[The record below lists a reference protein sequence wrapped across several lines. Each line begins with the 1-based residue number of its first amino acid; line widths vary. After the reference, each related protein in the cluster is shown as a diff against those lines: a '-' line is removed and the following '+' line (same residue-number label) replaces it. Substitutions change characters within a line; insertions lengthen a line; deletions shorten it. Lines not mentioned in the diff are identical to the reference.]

1 MSAVLWLALAAPP
14 VFVAPLPESPGEPA
28 AIALAAGRA
37 DLRLPCYRLSCND
50 ASWQAPNRFTRIGQP
65 KVPGSVDP
73 LAKIRMPAIAARR
86 YPLYSPASR
95 RDWRTNHGSHSRF
108 TAGFGYEAIRTPD
121 TNVRLEFGTGYRL
134 QPYADYGT
142 AAEGP
147 IARGRLELR
156 HSIADRALLTQNLL
170 VETGR
175 FNTTT
180 RQVIGL
186 DLELLPQ
193 WTLQSNFELRH
204 DSAGNGGTGA
214 TDTES
219 SLHLRYRF

>member
-1 MSAVLWLALAAPP
+1 MLAALWLALTAPP
-14 VFVAPLPESPGEPA
+14 VFIAPLPESPAEPA

-37 DLRLPCYRLSCND
+37 ELSRPCYRVVCED
-50 ASWQAPNRFTRIGQP
+50 AGWREPNRFTRIDQP

-73 LAKIRMPAIAARR
+73 LAKIRLPAIAARR

-95 RDWRTNHGSHSRF
+95 RDWRVNHGSHSRF
-108 TAGFGYEAIRTPD
+108 TAGFGYEAVRTPD

-134 QPYADYGT
+134 QPYADHGT
-142 AAEGP
+142 AMEGP
-147 IARGRLELR
+147 IARGRVELR
-156 HSIADRALLTQNLL
+156 QTIAERARLTQNIL
-170 VETGR
+170 VEAGR

-186 DLELLPQ
+186 DLQLQPQ

-204 DSAGNGGTGA
+204 DSAGNGGAGA
-214 TDTES
+214 TDTEGS
-219 SLHLRYRF
+219 VNLRYRF

>member
-1 MSAVLWLALAAPP
+1 MLAALWLALAAPP
-14 VFVAPLPESPGEPA
+14 VFTQPLPESPGEPA
-28 AIALAAGRA
+28 VFALATGRA
-37 DLRLPCYRLSCND
+37 DLRRPCYRLVCPD
-50 ASWQAPNRFTRIGQP
+50 AGWSAPSRFTRIEQP
-65 KVPGSVDP
+65 RTPGTPDELVQMR
-73 LAKIRMPAIAARR
+73 LPAIAARR

-95 RDWRTNHGSHSRF
+95 RDWRINHGSHSRF
-108 TAGFGYEAIRTPD
+108 TAGFGYDAVRTPD
-121 TNVRLEFGTGYRL
+121 TKVKVELGTGYRL

-142 AAEGP
+142 AGEGL

-156 HSIADRALLTQNLL
+156 HNIADRALLTQNLL

-193 WTLQSNFELRH
+193 WTLHSNFELRH
-204 DSAGNGGTGA
+204 DSAGNGGSGV
-214 TDTES
+214 TDTEGS
-219 SLHLRYRF
+219 MRVRYRF

>member
-1 MSAVLWLALAAPP
+1 MLAALWLALAAPP
-14 VFVAPLPESPGEPA
+14 VFLQPLPESPGEPA
-28 AIALAAGRA
+28 VHALAAGRA
-37 DLRLPCYRLSCND
+37 DLRRPCYRLECRD
-50 ASWQAPNRFTRIGQP
+50 AGWQRPNRYTRIRQSSA
-65 KVPGSVDP
+65 PGSVDP
-73 LAKIRMPAIAARR
+73 IAATRLPILAARR

-95 RDWRTNHGSHSRF
+95 RDWRITHGSHSRF

-121 TNVRLEFGTGYRL
+121 TSVKFEFGTGYRL
-134 QPYADYGT
+134 QPYADFGT

-147 IARGRLELR
+147 IARGRLEL
-156 HSIADRALLTQNLL
+156 SQSFAERARLTQNLL

-186 DLELLPQ
+186 DLQLLPQ
-193 WTLQSNFELRH
+193 WTLHSNFELRH

-219 SLHLRYRF
+219 SLNLRYRF

>member
-1 MSAVLWLALAAPP
+1 MLAALWLALATPP
-14 VFVAPLPESPGEPA
+14 VFIAPLPESPGEPA

-37 DLRLPCYRLSCND
+37 DLRRPCYHLVCAD
-50 ASWQAPNRFTRIGQP
+50 AGWSAPSRFTRIGQP
-65 KVPGSVDP
+65 RTPGTADSLVPMR
-73 LAKIRMPAIAARR
+73 LPAIAARR

-95 RDWRTNHGSHSRF
+95 RDTRINHGSHSRF
-108 TAGFGYEAIRTPD
+108 TAGFGYEAVRTPD
-121 TNVRLEFGTGYRL
+121 TTVKVELGTGYRL

-142 AAEGP
+142 AGEGP

-156 HSIADRALLTQNLL
+156 QNIADRALLTQNLL
-170 VETGR
+170 VETGK

-193 WTLQSNFELRH
+193 WTLHSNFELRH
-204 DSAGNGGTGA
+204 DSAGNGGSGA
-214 TDTES
+214 TDTEG
-219 SLHLRYRF
+219 SLRVRYRF

>member
-1 MSAVLWLALAAPP
+1 MLAALWLALAAPP
-14 VFVAPLPESPGEPA
+14 VFLQPLPESPGEPA
-28 AIALAAGRA
+28 VHALVAGRA
-37 DLRLPCYRLSCND
+37 DLRRPCYRLHCTD
-50 ASWQAPNRFTRIGQP
+50 AGWEAPNRYTRLGQGRA
-65 KVPGSVDP
+65 PGAVDP
-73 LAKIRMPAIAARR
+73 IAATRLPALAARR

-95 RDWRTNHGSHSRF
+95 RDWRVAHGSHSRF
-108 TAGFGYEAIRTPD
+108 TAGFGYEAVRTPD
-121 TNVRLEFGTGYRL
+121 TNVRVEFGTGYRL
-134 QPYADYGT
+134 QPHADFGT

-156 HSIADRALLTQNLL
+156 QSLADRARLTQNLL

-193 WTLQSNFELRH
+193 WTLHSNFELRH
-204 DSAGNGGTGA
+204 DSAGDGGRGA
-214 TDTES
+214 TDTEG
-219 SLHLRYRF
+219 SLNLRYRF

>member
-1 MSAVLWLALAAPP
+1 MLAALWLALAAPP
-14 VFVAPLPESPGEPA
+14 VFIAPLPDSPGEPA
-28 AIALAAGRA
+28 AVALAAGRV
-37 DLRLPCYRLSCND
+37 DLRRPCYRLACED
-50 ASWQAPNRFTRIGQP
+50 AAWQAPNRFTRIEQAR
-65 KVPGSVDP
+65 VPGSIDP
-73 LAKIRMPAIAARR
+73 LAKIRMPVLATRR

-95 RDWRTNHGSHSRF
+95 RDWRVTHGSHSRF
-108 TAGFGYEAIRTPD
+108 TAGFGYEAVRTPD

-142 AAEGP
+142 AMEGP

-156 HSIADRALLTQNLL
+156 QNIADRALFTHNLL
-170 VETGR
+170 VETGK

-204 DSAGNGGTGA
+204 DSAGNGGSGA

-219 SLHLRYRF
+219 SLNLRYRF

>member
-1 MSAVLWLALAAPP
+1 MLAALWLALAAPP
-14 VFVAPLPESPGEPA
+14 VFIQPLPESPGEPA
-28 AIALAAGRA
+28 MVALAAGRA
-37 DLRLPCYRLSCND
+37 DLRRPCYRLVCED
-50 ASWQAPNRFTRIGQP
+50 AAWQPPTRFTRIRQP

-73 LAKIRMPAIAARR
+73 LVPMRLPAIAARR

-95 RDWRTNHGSHSRF
+95 RDWRINHGSHSRF
-108 TAGFGYEAIRTPD
+108 TAGFGYEAVRTPD
-121 TNVRLEFGTGYRL
+121 TNVKLEFGTGYRL

-142 AAEGP
+142 AGEGM

-156 HSIADRALLTQNLL
+156 QSIAERALLTQNLL

-186 DLELLPQ
+186 DLKLQNQ
-193 WTLQSNFELRH
+193 WTLHSNFELRH
-204 DSAGNGGTGA
+204 DSAGNGGSGA
-214 TDTES
+214 TNTEGS
-219 SLHLRYRF
+219 MNLRYRF

>member
-1 MSAVLWLALAAPP
+1 MLAALWLALATPP
-14 VFVAPLPESPGEPA
+14 VFLQPLPESPGEPA
-28 AIALAAGRA
+28 VHALVAGRA
-37 DLRLPCYRLSCND
+37 DLRRPCYRLECRD
-50 ASWQAPNRFTRIGQP
+50 AGWQAPNRYTRIRQAR
-65 KVPGSVDP
+65 VPGSVDP
-73 LAKIRMPAIAARR
+73 IAATRLPALAARR

-95 RDWRTNHGSHSRF
+95 RDWRVTHGSHSRF

-142 AAEGP
+142 AMEGP

-156 HSIADRALLTQNLL
+156 QSLAERARLTQNLL
-170 VETGR
+170 VEAGR

-186 DLELLPQ
+186 DLELVPQ
-193 WTLQSNFELRH
+193 WTLHSNFELRH
-204 DSAGNGGTGA
+204 DSAGNGGSGS